1 MFCNNKKKKMLH
13 FQKKQNM
20 RNSIKK
26 NIPFYVMFIPVL
38 IYFVIFRYV
47 PLLLSLIISLEK
59 YQPAK
64 GIFSSKWVGLEYY
77 KQFINSVFFWRLIRN
92 TLGINFLQLTV
103 GFVAPIILALLLN
116 EVGRM
121 RYKKLV
127 QTVTYLPNFIS
138 SVVVVG
144 MVVTFLSP
152 STGLVN
158 NILAH
163 LGMERINFLTEPSYF
178 WGIYTVMTIWQTA
191 GYSAIIY
198 LASLTGISSELYE
211 AARIDGA
218 GRWAQL
224 FHITL
229 PGLTPTIVLLFLMKI
244 GRVLDVGYE
253 TIVLMYNPSI
263 YSTADVIGT
272 YVYRRGILNGEYSF
286 ASAVGFFQSVIG
298 LMLVLFANKIAR
310 KTSETSLW

>member
-64 GIFSSKWVGLEYY
+64 WIFSSKWVGIEYY

-224 FHITL
+224 FNITL

-298 LMLVLFANKIAR
+298 LMLVLFANKIAK

>member
-64 GIFSSKWVGLEYY
+64 GIFSSKWVGIEYY

-218 GRWAQL
+218 GRWAPL
-224 FHITL
+224 FNITL

-298 LMLVLFANKIAR
+298 LMLVLFANKIAK

>member
-152 STGLVN
+152 SIGLVN

-298 LMLVLFANKIAR
+298 LMLVLFANKIAK

>member
-20 RNSIKK
+20 RNNIKK

-298 LMLVLFANKIAR
+298 LMLVLFANKIAK

>member
-38 IYFVIFRYV
+38 IYFGIFRYV

-64 GIFSSKWVGLEYY
+64 GIFSSKWVGIEYY

-224 FHITL
+224 FNITL

-298 LMLVLFANKIAR
+298 LMLVLFANKIAK

>member
-1 MFCNNKKKKMLH
+1 MSCQNKPD
-13 FQKKQNM
+13 QKKVKRDGFSEYKNFERELILDCHTQDPAVRIITYQGTNENTG
-20 RNSIKK
+20 NS
-26 NIPFYVMFIPVL
+26 L
-38 IYFVIFRYV
+38 
-47 PLLLSLIISLEK
+47 
-59 YQPAK
+59 AK
-64 GIFSSKWVGLEYY
+64 GEFRLQRGKLTYKTRFSFTKRESWIANG
-77 KQFINSVFFWRLIRN
+77 
-92 TLGINFLQLTV
+92 TLG
-103 GFVAPIILALLLN
+103 LLF
-116 EVGRM
+116 
-121 RYKKLV
+121 
-127 QTVTYLPNFIS
+127 TNFIS

-152 STGLVN
+152 STGLIN
-158 NILAH
+158 NILARF
-163 LGMERINFLTEPSYF
+163 GMERVNFLTEPSYF
-178 WGIYTVMTIWQTA
+178 WIIYTIMTIWQTA

-224 FHITL
+224 LHITL

-298 LMLVLFANKIAR
+298 LLLVLFANRVAK

>member
-1 MFCNNKKKKMLH
+1 MKSFRRNVKKYM
-13 FQKKQNM
+13 
-20 RNSIKK
+20 
-26 NIPFYVMFIPVL
+26 PFYVMFIPVL
-38 IYFVIFRYV
+38 IYYVIFRYI
-47 PLLLSLIISLEK
+47 PLFLSLIISVEK

-64 GIFSSKWVGLEYY
+64 GIFGSKWAGLQYY

-92 TLGINFLQLTV
+92 TLAINFLQLTV
-103 GFVAPIILALLLN
+103 GFAAPIILALLLN
-116 EVGRM
+116 EVGRI
-121 RYKKLV
+121 RYKKIV

-152 STGLVN
+152 STGLIN
-158 NILAH
+158 NILAG
-163 LGMERINFLTEPSYF
+163 LGFSRINFLTEPAYF
-178 WGIYTVMTIWQTA
+178 WIIYTVMTIWQTA

-224 FHITL
+224 LHITL

-286 ASAVGFFQSVIG
+286 ASAVGFFQSIIG
-298 LMLVLFANKIAR
+298 LLLVLFANKIAK

>member
-1 MFCNNKKKKMLH
+1 MLH

-64 GIFSSKWVGLEYY
+64 GIFSSKWVGIEYY

-224 FHITL
+224 FNITL

-298 LMLVLFANKIAR
+298 LMLVLFANKIAK

>member
-26 NIPFYVMFIPVL
+26 NIPFYIMFIPVL

-64 GIFSSKWVGLEYY
+64 GIFSSKWVGIEYY

-224 FHITL
+224 FNITL

-298 LMLVLFANKIAR
+298 LMLVLFANKIAK

>member
-47 PLLLSLIISLEK
+47 PSLLSLIISLEK

-64 GIFSSKWVGLEYY
+64 GIFSSKWVGIEYY

-224 FHITL
+224 FNITL

-298 LMLVLFANKIAR
+298 LMLVLFANKIAK

>member
-64 GIFSSKWVGLEYY
+64 GIFSSKWVGIEYY

-163 LGMERINFLTEPSYF
+163 LGMKRINFLTEPSYF

-224 FHITL
+224 FNITL

-298 LMLVLFANKIAR
+298 LMLVLFANKIAK

>member
-13 FQKKQNM
+13 FQKKQIM

-263 YSTADVIGT
+263 YSTADGIGT

-298 LMLVLFANKIAR
+298 LMLVLFANKIAK

>member
-20 RNSIKK
+20 RNNIKK

-38 IYFVIFRYV
+38 IYFMIFRYV

-64 GIFSSKWVGLEYY
+64 GIFSSKWVGIEYY

-224 FHITL
+224 FNITL

-298 LMLVLFANKIAR
+298 LMLVLFANKIAK

>member
-1 MFCNNKKKKMLH
+1 
-13 FQKKQNM
+13 
-20 RNSIKK
+20 
-26 NIPFYVMFIPVL
+26 
-38 IYFVIFRYV
+38 
-47 PLLLSLIISLEK
+47 
-59 YQPAK
+59 
-64 GIFSSKWVGLEYY
+64 
-77 KQFINSVFFWRLIRN
+77 
-92 TLGINFLQLTV
+92 
-103 GFVAPIILALLLN
+103 
-116 EVGRM
+116 
-121 RYKKLV
+121 
-127 QTVTYLPNFIS
+127 
-138 SVVVVG
+138 

-152 STGLVN
+152 STGLIN
-158 NILAH
+158 NILARF
-163 LGMERINFLTEPSYF
+163 GMERVNFLTEPSYF
-178 WGIYTVMTIWQTA
+178 WIIYTIMTIWQTA

-224 FHITL
+224 LHITL

-272 YVYRRGILNGEYSF
+272 YVYRRGILKGEYSF

-298 LMLVLFANKIAR
+298 LLLVLFANRVAK

>member
-20 RNSIKK
+20 RNNIKK

-64 GIFSSKWVGLEYY
+64 GIFSSKWVGIEYY

-127 QTVTYLPNFIS
+127 HTVTYLPNFIS

-224 FHITL
+224 FNITL

-298 LMLVLFANKIAR
+298 LMLVLFANKIAK

>member
-1 MFCNNKKKKMLH
+1 
-13 FQKKQNM
+13 
-20 RNSIKK
+20 
-26 NIPFYVMFIPVL
+26 
-38 IYFVIFRYV
+38 V

-64 GIFSSKWVGLEYY
+64 GIFSSKWVGIEYY

-224 FHITL
+224 FNITL

-298 LMLVLFANKIAR
+298 LMLVLFANKIAK

>member
-20 RNSIKK
+20 RNNIKK

-64 GIFSSKWVGLEYY
+64 GIFSSKWVGIEYY

-163 LGMERINFLTEPSYF
+163 LGMDRINFLTEPSYF

-224 FHITL
+224 FNITL

-298 LMLVLFANKIAR
+298 LMLVLFANKIAK

>member
-1 MFCNNKKKKMLH
+1 MFCNKKKKKMLN

-64 GIFSSKWVGLEYY
+64 GIFSSKWVWIEYY

-298 LMLVLFANKIAR
+298 LMLVLFANKIAK

>member
-20 RNSIKK
+20 RNNIKK

-64 GIFSSKWVGLEYY
+64 GIFSSKWVGIEYY

-121 RYKKLV
+121 RYKKFV

-224 FHITL
+224 FNITL

-298 LMLVLFANKIAR
+298 LMLVLFANKIAK

>member
-1 MFCNNKKKKMLH
+1 MKKRLGFKAVWKNNWQL
-13 FQKKQNM
+13 
-20 RNSIKK
+20 
-26 NIPFYVMFIPVL
+26 YLLVL
-38 IYFVIFRYV
+38 PAVIYFVVFRYV
-47 PLLLSLIISLEK
+47 PLLLSLIISIQK

-64 GIFSSKWVGLEYY
+64 GIFNSKWVGLDYY
-77 KQFINSVFFWRLIRN
+77 RQFIDSVFFWRLLRN
-92 TLGINFLQLTV
+92 TLGINFLQLTI
-103 GFVAPIILALLLN
+103 GFAAPVILALLLN

-152 STGLVN
+152 STGLIN
-158 NILAH
+158 NVLAH
-163 LGMERINFLTEPSYF
+163 LGLERVNFLTEPSYF
-178 WGIYTVMTIWQTA
+178 WGIYTIMTIWQTA

-298 LMLVLFANKIAR
+298 LILVLFANLAAK

>member
-64 GIFSSKWVGLEYY
+64 GIFSSKWVGIEYY

-92 TLGINFLQLTV
+92 TLGINILQLTV

-224 FHITL
+224 FNITL

-298 LMLVLFANKIAR
+298 LMLVLFANKIAK

>member
-1 MFCNNKKKKMLH
+1 MSCQNKPD
-13 FQKKQNM
+13 QKKVKRDGFSEYKNFERELILDCHTQDPAVRIITYQGTNENTG
-20 RNSIKK
+20 NS
-26 NIPFYVMFIPVL
+26 L
-38 IYFVIFRYV
+38 
-47 PLLLSLIISLEK
+47 
-59 YQPAK
+59 AK
-64 GIFSSKWVGLEYY
+64 GEFRLQRGKLTYKTGFSFTKRESWIANG
-77 KQFINSVFFWRLIRN
+77 
-92 TLGINFLQLTV
+92 TLG
-103 GFVAPIILALLLN
+103 LLF
-116 EVGRM
+116 
-121 RYKKLV
+121 
-127 QTVTYLPNFIS
+127 TNFIS

-152 STGLVN
+152 STGLIN
-158 NILAH
+158 NILARF
-163 LGMERINFLTEPSYF
+163 GMERVNFLTEPSYF
-178 WGIYTVMTIWQTA
+178 WIIYTIMTIWQTA

-224 FHITL
+224 LHITL

-298 LMLVLFANKIAR
+298 LLLVLFANRVAK

>member
-64 GIFSSKWVGLEYY
+64 GIFSSKWVGIEYY

-127 QTVTYLPNFIS
+127 QTVSYPTSRTLPIFIKNS
-138 SVVVVG
+138 NTIVG
-144 MVVTFLSP
+144 VNPGNVMLNSCAHLPAP
-152 STGLVN
+152 S
-158 NILAH
+158 ILAA
-163 LGMERINFLTEPSYF
+163 SYN
-178 WGIYTVMTIWQTA
+178 
-191 GYSAIIY
+191 
-198 LASLTGISSELYE
+198 SELIPVNE
-211 AARIDGA
+211 AR
-218 GRWAQL
+218 
-224 FHITL
+224 
-229 PGLTPTIVLLFLMKI
+229 
-244 GRVLDVGYE
+244 
-253 TIVLMYNPSI
+253 
-263 YSTADVIGT
+263 
-272 YVYRRGILNGEYSF
+272 
-286 ASAVGFFQSVIG
+286 
-298 LMLVLFANKIAR
+298 
-310 KTSETSLW
+310 